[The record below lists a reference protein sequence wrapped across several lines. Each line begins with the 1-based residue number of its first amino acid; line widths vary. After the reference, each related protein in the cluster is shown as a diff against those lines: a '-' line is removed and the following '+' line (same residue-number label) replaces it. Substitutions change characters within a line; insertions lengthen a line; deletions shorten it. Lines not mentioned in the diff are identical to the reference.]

1 VDGCGSKRHAARHNC
16 IRNRGE
22 DVADLHEK
30 RRSECLAA
38 VVEKAR
44 GCQTRDMQ
52 PQRFC
57 PNDGRIESILNS
69 TKSSV
74 RD

>member
-1 VDGCGSKRHAARHNC
+1 
-16 IRNRGE
+16 
-22 DVADLHEK
+22 VADLHER

-44 GCQTRDMQ
+44 DCRTRDMQ
-52 PQRFC
+52 LQRFC
-57 PNDGRIESILNS
+57 PNDGRIESILNP

-74 RD
+74 CD